1 MEDSEKTVR
10 ENGEMLKME
19 NRIIEEMHRARLYL
33 GVGVEAGPTK
43 ELWQEALNR
52 EGGNPKGSRRGDMEG
67 GELVQK
73 DLEALRMNTSY
84 IMFLLRVTPAKRT
97 SLYQLWFLEE
107 ERYFSSFP
115 RCLMVKE
122 RGGER
127 DREREREST
136 CMAAP

>member
-1 MEDSEKTVR
+1 
-10 ENGEMLKME
+10 
-19 NRIIEEMHRARLYL
+19 
-33 GVGVEAGPTK
+33 
-43 ELWQEALNR
+43 
-52 EGGNPKGSRRGDMEG
+52 MEG

-122 RGGER
+122 REETRAREG
-127 DREREREST
+127 EREREST